1 MKLKFKNFFE
11 QKLKLK
17 IIISS
22 IIASFLFLLS
32 FLMVTP
38 GIGLESQK
46 FINSI
51 EKQIK
56 QIMPK
61 GMYVI
66 DGQDVVYEQVMNSAI
81 KSAYIND
88 ALSTLNSYEDKELF
102 VKKKKK
108 YIKFS
113 EKWFE
118 KRWSEDI
125 KNKKDVDLYDL
136 GLDLIEF
143 DKAVATEFL
152 SYAYVHSGIQWMFQ
166 SGGLKE
172 AFSSSFYKQ
181 VKRDQTII
189 DQKVYDS
196 WIKSKGPDLEGISIE
211 KSLGTM
217 IINNKIWFLNKQI
230 ENIKFG
236 FNILGHSI
244 FKNKELN
251 ESNMTKKS
259 VNHEELS
266 YPFFTNTLE
275 TFRAGVILLFIFLIV
290 ILPTFLTFLTLWIIN
305 WKKGNNQ

>member
-11 QKLKLK
+11 QKLKMK
-17 IIISS
+17 IIIAS
-22 IIASFLFLLS
+22 ISTSFLFLLS
-32 FLMVTP
+32 FLMITP

-66 DGQDVVYEQVMNSAI
+66 DGQDIVFEEVMNSAI
-81 KSAYIND
+81 KSAYTTD
-88 ALSTLNSYEDKELF
+88 ALSTLNSYEDKDLVE
-102 VKKKKK
+102 KKEK
-108 YIKFS
+108 YSQFA

-136 GLDLIEF
+136 GLDLINF

-189 DQKVYDS
+189 DQDVYDS
-196 WIKSKGPDLEGISIE
+196 WMKSKGPGLEGISID

-217 IINNKIWFLNKQI
+217 IINNKTWFLNKQI

-244 FKNKELN
+244 FKNKDLN
-251 ESNMTKKS
+251 ESNMTKKN
-259 VNHEELS
+259 VTKEELS
-266 YPFFTNTLE
+266 YPFLTNTLE
-275 TFRAGVILLFIFLIV
+275 VFRAGVILFFIFLIV

-305 WKKGNNQ
+305 WKKGANK